1 MFGGYNTTV
10 YDSQDLKAMQEYA
23 ESIKKLARSGVKELI
38 ETKPKK
44 GEYVPGYDSK
54 ATVIAQL
61 CIAYNLLNLNN
72 SIDLLIET
80 IIGR

>member
-1 MFGGYNTTV
+1 M
-10 YDSQDLKAMQEYA
+10 YDIQDLKAMQEYA
-23 ESIKKLARSGVKELI
+23 ENIEKLAKSGVKELI

-44 GEYVPGYDSK
+44 GEYVLGYDSK

-61 CIAYNLLNLNN
+61 CIAYNLLNINK

-80 IIGR
+80 IRNN